1 MARRLA
7 RFVKRGLNRLGLDV
21 VRSGEGGWFAGRPA
35 TAGRPGGALPGLL
48 PDVGARGVRPVG
60 SLPSF
65 LQDVAARGFR
75 PDHVLDVGANQ
86 GLWSRDVRR
95 VFPAA
100 RFTLVEP
107 QAEMKARL
115 DQFCAESPGS
125 RWVNAGAGS
134 ARGE

>member
-7 RFVKRGLNRLGLDV
+7 KLVKRGLNRLGMDV
-21 VRSGEGGWFAGRPA
+21 VRSGEGGWLAGRPA
-35 TAGRPGGALPGLL
+35 TA
-48 PDVGARGVRPVG
+48 VRPVG

-75 PDHVLDVGANQ
+75 PNHVLDVGANQ

-100 RFTLVEP
+100 QFTLVEP
-107 QAEMKARL
+107 QVEMKARL
-115 DQFCAESPGS
+115 EQ
-125 RWVNAGAGS
+125 
-134 ARGE
+134 